1 MPMQILTKEYAVLL
15 VCFMLFT
22 LFGCAGTTAPQVFMR
37 PEFNKEYVRKVAVL
51 PFEDIAGNS
60 NIAARCRQITIT
72 QTLSSGLFDVV
83 DKMQVDSLLK
93 QEAIQPGTPINV
105 STLRRLGQL
114 LDVQA
119 FLIGSL
125 DEAGESQKGAAIF
138 LELSMT
144 MRLVDAESGLVLW
157 QASGRNS
164 GYSWWD
170 RLFGLGGEDS
180 FQVTLGLVRNLLR
193 TIR

>member
-1 MPMQILTKEYAVLL
+1 MQNLTKKYAVLL
-15 VCFMLFT
+15 VCFMLFP
-22 LFGCAGTTAPQVFMR
+22 LFGCAGTSGPQVFMR

-51 PFEDIAGNS
+51 PFEDIVGEP
-60 NIAARCRQITIT
+60 NIAERCRQITIT
-72 QTLSSGLFDVV
+72 QILSSGLFDVV
-83 DKMQVDSLLK
+83 DKMQVDSVLR
-93 QEAIQPGTPINV
+93 QEAIPPGTPI
-105 STLRRLGQL
+105 SASSLRRLGQL

-125 DEAGESQKGAAIF
+125 DEAAEDQKGAAIF
-138 LELSMT
+138 LQISMT
-144 MRLVDAESGLVLW
+144 MRLIDAESGLVLW

-180 FQVTLGLVRNLLR
+180 FQVTLGLVRNLLG